1 MFKKPVAS
9 LKSFSP
15 LRSSDRRRLRDE
27 ILASFPV
34 LKDMEPINDIPI
46 NTIIAPDGLQSA
58 KFTSYIDEPGTLY
71 NDADGTPLWFKIS
84 SSKKNSMILPTV
96 YTLWKFPNLIP
107 ALTTWNPVVDK
118 LRNGADL
125 MIPGVITANDTKV
138 PDLEEGAPVAILA
151 RGNKYPLGVGT
162 MAASGREITASR
174 GSVPPKGKAVHILHV
189 HQDQLWAMGSKL
201 EFPEDWS
208 EGPKVPLDDEYESSD
223 DEDADEAKDLT
234 KDLADV
240 VISDSKG
247 KAPVR
252 DEELIHTD
260 EGHENDVSDTKVEQP
275 EGPAEEAIVLSTDEV
290 DKYLQEALLQVLKF
304 KITEATSKELL
315 PLNASTLYS
324 SYVLPNRAPG
334 RAAEADIKKSSWK
347 KMAKWLKAVEKQDL
361 IKCKEIKGELVLHS
375 VNWKHP
381 QLVGFRGHKTVEQ
394 QAKRLAKIEA
404 ESSQVNSEAK
414 ILEVLEAYRPN
425 NVSACLFEAT
435 GRSKDGYYTH
445 HELRG
450 VLTDYIKE
458 KQLTDPKNQR
468 MIRLDE
474 VLTEALHK
482 TGEPADRVQ
491 KDKASER
498 LANNMV
504 LHHFIGYRGQ
514 QPRFVRGAVKPVLI
528 TQEIRTG
535 RKTVTKVSGLE
546 HFFIDVDAFGQEMQ
560 VICAGSVASDL
571 WKRLQ
576 AVLNIELILY
586 PRLSSLVTPLV
597 GASPKLNLREV
608 MVQGPQLKNVT
619 EALLEKGVP
628 KKYIEFQDKTAK
640 KK

>member
-1 MFKKPVAS
+1 
-9 LKSFSP
+9 
-15 LRSSDRRRLRDE
+15 
-27 ILASFPV
+27 
-34 LKDMEPINDIPI
+34 
-46 NTIIAPDGLQSA
+46 
-58 KFTSYIDEPGTLY
+58 
-71 NDADGTPLWFKIS
+71 
-84 SSKKNSMILPTV
+84 
-96 YTLWKFPNLIP
+96 
-107 ALTTWNPVVDK
+107 
-118 LRNGADL
+118 

-498 LANNMV
+498 
-504 LHHFIGYRGQ
+504 GQ

-560 VICAGSVASDL
+560 VICAGSVA
-571 WKRLQ
+571 
-576 AVLNIELILY
+576 I
-586 PRLSSLVTPLV
+586 TPLV